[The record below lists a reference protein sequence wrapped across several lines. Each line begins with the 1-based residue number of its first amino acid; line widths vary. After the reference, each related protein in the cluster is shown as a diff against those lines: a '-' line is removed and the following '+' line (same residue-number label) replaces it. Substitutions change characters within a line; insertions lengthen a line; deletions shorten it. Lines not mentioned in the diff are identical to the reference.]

1 MNKIDNIKDC
11 LLIIDVQNDFCAG
24 GALEV
29 PAGDE
34 VVGVINQLGT
44 QFEHKILTQDWHP
57 AGHESFASSHAG
69 NPAARQAF
77 SNATLG
83 GSQVSRGNRWQMIGP
98 SDPWKSPGSS

>member
-1 MNKIDNIKDC
+1 MIDNSSDC
-11 LLIIDVQNDFCAG
+11 LLVIDVQNDFCAG

-57 AGHESFASSHAG
+57 AGHESFASSHAV
-69 NPAARQAF
+69 PPQR
-77 SNATLG
+77 SEL
-83 GSQVSRGNRWQMIGP
+83 RIGTRDICRR
-98 SDPWKSPGSS
+98 S